1 MLVSPP
7 SSLFG
12 NSWNSNW
19 PSVSCLIASAALCAC
34 RFSGCALGT
43 LVPHLKTYSA
53 ALRCDSP
60 KSLARAVPLSQLR
73 APVLAMRSSQ
83 AASRRPDGTV
93 QRVRRDSFRAE
104 RARTVTGQRG
114 TALTQHYRSLTRST
128 KLDFRVKMQSRWIEC
143 YTAHLAVQP
152 E

>member
-19 PSVSCLIASAALCAC
+19 PSVSCLIASAALRAC

-73 APVLAMRSSQ
+73 APVLAMRSSP
-83 AASRRPDGTV
+83 AASRRLADTV
-93 QRVRRDSFRAE
+93 HLVWRDTFGAE
-104 RARTVTGQRG
+104 QAPTVAGQRG

-128 KLDFRVKMQSRWIEC
+128 KLDFRVKMRSHWVEC